1 MEHDGLFQTV
11 ERGEGESLEAY
22 HGRILSIYRARG
34 GRDKSVTPDQPQ
46 LTPLEV
52 SSINEWIHH
61 LKENMARVAAQQT
74 RINLMEDWIRQHSGH
89 SANEELSRTYR
100 LPNRLFDACEGPR
113 NQAVPV
119 HFPPVPQQ
127 RYTYWPQQTNV
138 SQFTPAP
145 TAVSATAP
153 SPASQLCLTDEY
165 EEGRIAPIE
174 HVGDSGPTVEAI
186 DVSYAAVEPGVKP
199 FPPQYDDS
207 TSMRMLE

>member
-1 MEHDGLFQTV
+1 
-11 ERGEGESLEAY
+11 
-22 HGRILSIYRARG
+22 
-34 GRDKSVTPDQPQ
+34 
-46 LTPLEV
+46 
-52 SSINEWIHH
+52 
-61 LKENMARVAAQQT
+61 MARVAAQQT

-113 NQAVPV
+113 NQAVPVQLSMSTQGISGGWNYYQPDQV